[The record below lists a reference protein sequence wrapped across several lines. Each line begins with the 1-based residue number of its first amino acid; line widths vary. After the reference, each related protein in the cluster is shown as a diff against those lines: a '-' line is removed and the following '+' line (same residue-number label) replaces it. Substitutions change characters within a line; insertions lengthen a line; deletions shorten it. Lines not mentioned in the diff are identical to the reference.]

1 MKKSTT
7 ERRKRRTT
15 SEVEQDILEAIETL
29 VVEKGFR
36 DTPITAFI
44 AEARIDP
51 NIFYRRF
58 ENIYDVYNTL
68 AKKYDFWVNN
78 DINILD
84 LGRLGDKK
92 FLIEG
97 MKKLLHNIRDNEMM
111 QKLLLWELNDVNEIT
126 KRTSLLRD
134 TQNSNLLLYYRQV
147 FKDADFNILALIAIL
162 IAGSY
167 YLTLHSGIST
177 FCMID
182 FSTKEGQKILDDSIE
197 KVIEILFIQLEHD
210 KNQIRMAREMNKDGI
225 THKNICKYLNITTK
239 QLKQLLTQ

>member
-1 MKKSTT
+1 MKETT
-7 ERRKRRTT
+7 TKRRKRRTT
-15 SEVEQDILEAIETL
+15 GEVEQDILEAIETL

-36 DTPITAFI
+36 DTPITTFI
-44 AEARIDP
+44 AEAKIDP

-58 ENIYDVYNTL
+58 ETIYDVYSAL
-68 AKKYDFWVNN
+68 AKKSDYWINN
-78 DINILD
+78 DLNISELT
-84 LGRLGDKK
+84 RLGDNE
-92 FLIEG
+92 FLVKA
-97 MKKLLHNIRDNEMM
+97 MKNLLHNIRDNEMM

-167 YLTLHSGIST
+167 YLTLHRGIAT

-197 KVIEILFIQLEHD
+197 KVIEIMFIQLEHD

>member
-111 QKLLLWELNDVNEIT
+111 KKLLLWELNDVNEIT

-167 YLTLHSGIST
+167 YLTLHRGIAT

-197 KVIEILFIQLEHD
+197 KVIEIMFIQLEHD

>member
-167 YLTLHSGIST
+167 YLTLHRGIAT

-197 KVIEILFIQLEHD
+197 KVIEIMFIQLEHD